1 MGLLFGAGW
10 IKDLSSRLAP
20 LWVTPLPGGFV
31 ENQSEHPNA
40 IVAGNSRVLVWSN
53 DLLLAID
60 PATGAVAERVKLH
73 GARHEGFTDDGALV
87 FAKRQQLTRLDPL
100 TLAWSAM
107 APPIAA
113 SRVATDH
120 PDDPTSDPL
129 LIVGRRSLRARLE
142 VRSRVTRH
150 RLLVC
155 DEGHPPREHEIAS
168 YTLRTDRLELVDR
181 GGFVVSGRVG
191 SDPECPT
198 ASIAA
203 CERGSVAIVR
213 RRFRE
218 WHEHSISA
226 DGADLVGHGPVT
238 MELILIPEG
247 HEPARARDLGDIDET
262 WEGLGRRGGAPR
274 LVATSGARAV
284 GVAQN
289 VAVVEFVE
297 LAQMRGDGQGLQAKR
312 RALAGFASC

>member
-10 IKDLSSRLAP
+10 IKDLSSRLDP
-20 LWVTPLPGGFV
+20 LWVTPLASGFV

-40 IVAGNSRVLVWSN
+40 IIAGAGRVLVWSN

-60 PATGAVAERVKLH
+60 PATGAIAERVKLR
-73 GARHEGFTDDGALV
+73 GARHEGFTGDGALV
-87 FAKRQQLTRLDPL
+87 FAHRQQLTRLDPH
-100 TLAWSAM
+100 TLAWSDM
-107 APPIAA
+107 TPPIAA

-120 PDDPTSDPL
+120 PDDPTSDPVL
-129 LIVGRRSLRARLE
+129 VVGRRSLRARLE

-155 DEGHPPREHEIAS
+155 DEGHPPRDHEIAS

-181 GGFVVSGRVG
+181 GGAIVSGRVG

-203 CERGSVAIVR
+203 CDHGPVAIVR

-238 MELILIPEG
+238 LELIVIPEG
-247 HEPARARDLGDIDET
+247 HEPGHARDLGEIDES

-274 LVATSGARAV
+274 LVATTGARAV
-284 GVAQN
+284 GVAQG
-289 VAVVEFVE
+289 VAVIELVE
-297 LAQMRGDGQGLQAKR
+297 LAPKRGEGQGLQAKR
-312 RALAGFASC
+312 RALAGFRER